1 MKLFDLPGIS
11 PATQSPID
19 LVLSLLP
26 SRPKRSSGGYVVKC
40 PAHDDRSPSLSI
52 STGRD
57 GRVLL
62 KCFAGCSTESVLDA
76 LGLNWRDLFPRG
88 RSGRGWP
95 DGR

>member
-1 MKLFDLPGIS
+1 MKLFELRGIS

-62 KCFAGCSTESVLDA
+62 KCFAGCSTESILAA
-76 LGLNWRDLFPRG
+76 LGLRWGDLFDDDRG
-88 RSGRGWP
+88 GRGWA